1 MPGLARVHIKVYGIV
16 QGVFFRS
23 FTRKVAKELN
33 VKGWVRNCIDGSVE
47 IVAEGEEDALFKLI
61 NEVKKGPPAAVVENV
76 DVSWE
81 EYRGEFD
88 DFVIIR

>member
-1 MPGLARVHIKVYGIV
+1 M
-16 QGVFFRS
+16 
-23 FTRKVAKELN
+23 N